1 MFAFLALLFILLAF
15 YFFTSDNIQTEGFDP
30 IPQHKINIPST
41 VPITPAPPAR
51 NIDDS
56 HVKPSDLPGK
66 LPVAPYQQI
75 AAMSPLPY
83 QDTALI
89 KANRQQLI
97 NQLELLKGFLSFEA
111 QEISE
116 RSDPNIQLP
125 LNTARSDFHV
135 LQSEVD
141 VLNRNPG
148 IQPTITLLHL
158 NEISSNLA
166 YLQRQVRLIGS
177 AGTLQGPVYEFTERS
192 TEGFVDGMEDGFV
205 DEMEEGF
212 IAVNIPVNFI
222 VEYNTD
228 KDGKIKIYAN
238 TDATAFIGKILDST
252 YREIV
257 RKVSINKRSMP
268 RKKDNHTEN
277 KNYYMIYSGDI
288 GNNSMFSV
296 NTMYR
301 ITSWDKTME
310 YGTFIYNPSG
320 GTQSIK
326 LAQKNISPSTIPK
339 PVPKPIPKPNATND
353 IASVADLE
361 RFIGGISADII
372 RLTASGTT
380 NPINAARVKALTQ
393 IKNEVNTILEQ
404 VKTKKLKPEEIP
416 IFKKDINN
424 AFPILGNPSKP
435 LPQII
440 QKYNLP
446 PWLASLLPPDVSNDP
461 EMSKQ
466 VNSLI
471 HKYADT
477 IVNGLSASFSVKYT
491 SPRDSKEINSHKSTV
506 SKTGFPSASD
516 LKACS
521 GNTLTGNTPKMD
533 VSFGGTT
540 ITDNLASKPQEAG
553 RGPSHFDWESRAKEI
568 EGQVKKRGLHPK
580 DFGINP
586 PNTKVSKDFSWK
598 GYARMICTRLQT
610 TTDPSL
616 PETCGCPPMD
626 WKGWRISK

>member
-1 MFAFLALLFILLAF
+1 MFAFLALLFILLAI

-30 IPQHKINIPST
+30 IPQHKINIPNT

-89 KANRQQLI
+89 KANRQQII

-158 NEISSNLA
+158 NEISSNVA

-177 AGTLQGPVYEFTERS
+177 AGTLQGPVYEFTK
-192 TEGFVDGMEDGFV
+192 EGFRNWDNPFSAYTNNQVSTAPRPSPPSRPSPAPTM
-205 DEMEEGF
+205 
-212 IAVNIPVNFI
+212 NI
-222 VEYNTD
+222 T
-228 KDGKIKIYAN
+228 
-238 TDATAFIGKILDST
+238 
-252 YREIV
+252 
-257 RKVSINKRSMP
+257 
-268 RKKDNHTEN
+268 
-277 KNYYMIYSGDI
+277 
-288 GNNSMFSV
+288 
-296 NTMYR
+296 
-301 ITSWDKTME
+301 
-310 YGTFIYNPSG
+310 
-320 GTQSIK
+320 
-326 LAQKNISPSTIPK
+326 K
-339 PVPKPIPKPNATND
+339 PATND
-353 IASVADLE
+353 IASVADLQ

-393 IKNEVNTILEQ
+393 IKNDVNTILEQ

-416 IFKKDINN
+416 IFKKDIND

-491 SPRDSKEINSHKSTV
+491 SPRDSKDTPSTV
-506 SKTGFPSASD
+506 GKTGFPSASD

-521 GNTLTGNTPKMD
+521 GNTPSGKTPKKMD

-540 ITDNLASKPQEAG
+540 ITDKLASNPQEAG

>member
-89 KANRQQLI
+89 KANRQQI
-97 NQLELLKGFLSFEA
+97 MNQLELLKGFLSFEA

-166 YLQRQVRLIGS
+166 HLKRQVQLIGS
-177 AGTLQGPVYEFTERS
+177 AGTLQGPVYEFTK
-192 TEGFVDGMEDGFV
+192 EGFR
-205 DEMEEGF
+205 
-212 IAVNIPVNFI
+212 NW
-222 VEYNTD
+222 
-228 KDGKIKIYAN
+228 
-238 TDATAFIGKILDST
+238 
-252 YREIV
+252 
-257 RKVSINKRSMP
+257 
-268 RKKDNHTEN
+268 DNP
-277 KNYYMIYSGDI
+277 
-288 GNNSMFSV
+288 FSA
-296 NTMYR
+296 
-301 ITSWDKTME
+301 
-310 YGTFIYNPSG
+310 YNPVS
-320 GTQSIK
+320 TAPPSRP
-326 LAQKNISPSTIPK
+326 SRPSRPSTAPRPSTPPTMNTK
-339 PVPKPIPKPNATND
+339 PATND

-361 RFIGGISADII
+361 RFIGGISAEII

-380 NPINAARVKALTQ
+380 NPINATRVKALTQ

-477 IVNGLSASFSVKYT
+477 IVNGLSASLSVKYT
-491 SPRDSKEINSHKSTV
+491 SPRDSKAINSHKSTV

-521 GNTLTGNTPKMD
+521 GNTPSGNTPSGNTPSGNTPSGNTPTGNSPKKMD

-553 RGPSHFDWESRAKEI
+553 RGPSHFDWENRAKEI

>member
-1 MFAFLALLFILLAF
+1 MFAFLALLFILLAI
-15 YFFTSDNIQTEGFDP
+15 YFFTSDNIQKEGFDP

-41 VPITPAPPAR
+41 VPITPPAR

-56 HVKPSDLPGK
+56 SVKPSDLPGK

-135 LQSEVD
+135 LQSEVN

-177 AGTLQGPVYEFTERS
+177 AGTLQGPVYEFTDKV
-192 TEGFVDGMEDGFV
+192 EGFVVSNVKFETRYVSGGSYSD
-205 DEMEEGF
+205 
-212 IAVNIPVNFI
+212 
-222 VEYNTD
+222 D
-228 KDGKIKIYAN
+228 KFKIYSSSPSDN
-238 TDATAFIGKILDST
+238 NVKLKIVNPSNNIIATNITHDTIGDTITVNNET
-252 YREIV
+252 Y
-257 RKVSINKRSMP
+257 
-268 RKKDNHTEN
+268 
-277 KNYYMIYSGDI
+277 YQIYSGSPHLFTNGTTYKLTD
-288 GNNSMFSV
+288 G
-296 NTMYR
+296 T
-301 ITSWDKTME
+301 TE
-310 YGTFIYNPSG
+310 YGSFIYTG
-320 GTQSIK
+320 
-326 LAQKNISPSTIPK
+326 A
-339 PVPKPIPKPNATND
+339 PNATNSTNTNSTNTKPTNASND
-353 IASVADLE
+353 TASVADLE

-372 RLTASGTT
+372 KLTTSGTT
-380 NPINAARVKALTQ
+380 DPINAARVKALNQ
-393 IKNEVNTILEQ
+393 IKNEVNTILDQ
-404 VKTKKLKPEEIP
+404 VKTKKLKAEEIP
-416 IFKKDINN
+416 ILKKDITD
-424 AFPILGNPSKP
+424 AFPILGDPSKP

-440 QKYNLP
+440 QKYGLP
-446 PWLASLLPPDVSNDP
+446 PWLASLLPADVANDP
-461 EMSKQ
+461 QMSKQ

-491 SPRDSKEINSHKSTV
+491 SPRDSIDTPSTV
-506 SKTGFPSASD
+506 STTGFPSISD
-516 LKACS
+516 LNSCS
-521 GNTLTGNTPKMD
+521 GNSPSENSPSKMD
-533 VSFGGTT
+533 ISFGGTT
-540 ITDNLASKPQEAG
+540 ITDELASNPEEAG

-568 EGQVKKRGLHPK
+568 ENQVKKRGLDPK

-586 PNTKVSKDFSWK
+586 PNTKVSNDFSWK
-598 GYARMICTRLQT
+598 GYSRMICTRLQT

-616 PETCGCPPMD
+616 PETCGCPPMN